1 MVAKVNGAIAAG
13 SFVGHDIEHFSLG
26 GRNCTTAAEI
36 SHAIDVIETKATV
49 VMIGVL
55 GNGAASPAVLTH
67 VGVESPSAWTAATL
81 QAALR
86 VDGNAA
92 WTAVAFAY

>member
-1 MVAKVNGAIAAG
+1 MVAKVNGAVAAG

-26 GRNCTTAAEI
+26 GLNMGTAANATYAVDI
-36 SHAIDVIETKATV
+36 IETKATI
-49 VMIGVL
+49 VMIGAL
-55 GNGAASPAVLTH
+55 GDGSATPAVLTR

-86 VDGNAA
+86 ADGSNS
-92 WTAVAFAY
+92 WTAAAFTY

>member
-1 MVAKVNGAIAAG
+1 MVARVNGAVAAG
-13 SFVGHDIEHFSLG
+13 TFVGHDIEHFSIG
-26 GRNCTTAAEI
+26 GLDIRVAAN
-36 SHAIDVIETKATV
+36 ATYVADVIETKATI

>member
-26 GRNCTTAAEI
+26 GVNCTTAANI
-36 SHAIDVIETKATV
+36 TYAIDMIETKATV
-49 VMIGVL
+49 VMIGAL
-55 GNGAASPAVLTH
+55 GNGAATPAVLTR

-86 VDGNAA
+86 ADGSNS
-92 WTAVAFAY
+92 WTAAAFTY